1 MNNSNSKKIYFTD
14 RRYTNVLLEYVGPL
28 VGSKNYVRVY
38 VIEDD
43 GKREFAK
50 GCHTVVRK
58 NSLNPYKGTVSTQKP
73 KKVEKHYM
81 PASPNYRVQKSG
93 IMFKRKKT

>member
-1 MNNSNSKKIYFTD
+1 MNNSKKIYFTD

-38 VIEDD
+38 VVEDD
-43 GKREFAK
+43 GRREFAK
-50 GCHTVVRK
+50 GCYTVVRK
-58 NSLNPYKGTVSTQKP
+58 NSVNPYRGNKPTTEKVQKTF
-73 KKVEKHYM
+73 KS
-81 PASPNYRVQKSG
+81 PAPDYRVQKSG